1 MYKRCCKQGFHLS
14 EHFQK
19 TLHCEKDRRIQVPCQ
34 PSGRRV
40 IPFGLKTDQHNPSG
54 QLVRSVRT
62 SPLYREGSVQVTSVR
77 TPLSTQ
83 SVSEFFPSSKKGKF
97 NQPSGRCG
105 TPPDACLF
113 NARIAIQISPSG
125 RQLALFR
132 TRVQRIWKLPIRLQP
147 SRRQPVMVRTR
158 A

>member
-1 MYKRCCKQGFHLS
+1 VSSRPDTLCSLFH
-14 EHFQK
+14 
-19 TLHCEKDRRIQVPCQ
+19 

-54 QLVRSVRT
+54 QRVRSVRT
-62 SPLYREGSVQVTSVR
+62 SPLYREGSVQVTSVRMFQQHVR

-132 TRVQRIWKLPIRLQP
+132 TRVQRIWKYHRPDASP
-147 SRRQPVMVRTR
+147 SWSGR
-158 A
+158 AHSRYGNYVLKISRPDA

>member
-1 MYKRCCKQGFHLS
+1 VSSRPDTLCPLFHL
-14 EHFQK
+14 
-19 TLHCEKDRRIQVPCQ
+19 
-34 PSGRRV
+34 SGRRV
-40 IPFGLKTDQHNPSG
+40 IPSGLKTDQHNPSG
-54 QLVRSVRT
+54 QRVRSVRT

-77 TPLSTQ
+77 MFQQHVRTPLSTQ
-83 SVSEFFPSSKKGKF
+83 SVSEFFPSSKKGKI

-147 SRRQPVMVRTR
+147 SGRLPVMVRTR